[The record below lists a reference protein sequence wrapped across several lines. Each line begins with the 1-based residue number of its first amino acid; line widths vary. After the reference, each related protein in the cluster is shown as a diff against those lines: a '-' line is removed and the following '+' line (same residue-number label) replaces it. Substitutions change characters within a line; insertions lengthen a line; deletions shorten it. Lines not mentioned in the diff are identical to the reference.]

1 MTNGRVFQQIRYS
14 ASAAFRAALILA
26 IYTVIMIPVRSLI
39 DSILHQQIELKW
51 KEPVLVGGIL
61 TAVWFVAEF
70 LSTLCDLL
78 RHDRIQAA
86 SLPSFPAGSFIAGLY
101 GFTLIMSLSMMI
113 GMYSEG
119 DSWKSQ
125 LIPLAFMVIAFY
137 GWPRTIHCDEHSI
150 WQRNLWGRKKTLAY
164 EEIKVICT
172 NAEGTT
178 AVIGHKTIIEHT
190 QYHADFNS
198 FRRII
203 CKRSGK
209 RCGTEKI
216 NRW

>member
-1 MTNGRVFQQIRYS
+1 MINGRLYQQIRYS
-14 ASAAFRAALILA
+14 ASGALRAALTLA
-26 IYTVIMIPVRSLI
+26 IFTVIMIPVRSLI
-39 DSILHQQIELKW
+39 DSVLHQQFALKW

-61 TAVWFVAEF
+61 TAVWFGAEF

-101 GFTLIMSLSMMI
+101 GFTLLMSLSMMI
-113 GMYSEG
+113 GMYREG
-119 DSWKSQ
+119 DSWKFQ
-125 LIPLAFMVIAFY
+125 LIPVAFMAIAFY

-150 WQRNLWGRKKTLAY
+150 WQRNLWGGKKMLPY
-164 EEIKVICT
+164 DEVKVICT

-178 AVIGHKTIIEHT
+178 AVIGHKTTIEHT
-190 QYHADFNS
+190 QYHADFDS
-198 FRRII
+198 FRRIV
-203 CKRSGK
+203 CNRSGK

-216 NRW
+216 IRW